1 MKKSEYMSIQIGN
14 DIFDLVKSGKSE
26 KKLIIIPGLSDGL
39 IKPQVLKNIKN
50 SLFKIY
56 EPYLK
61 THEVYT
67 ISRKRNLNN
76 SETTK
81 TMADDYIK
89 LIKKL
94 GINKI
99 DLMGLS
105 MGAAISQHIAADYPE
120 YVNKLILVVSP
131 GDESSQ
137 TTKRL
142 VKEWIQYAQNNK
154 MYKVAV
160 DSTENTYTE
169 KELKKKKITF
179 PLLRLFS
186 KTFTKERFIIQANAV
201 YTHNASDKIEK
212 IIADTL
218 VVSGEKDKICP
229 LKSSSELSKKIKKSN
244 LVIFKN
250 QGHALFE
257 EEKEKFDELIC
268 EFLSGEKV

>member
-1 MKKSEYMSIQIGN
+1 MKKAEYMSIQIGN

-50 SLFKIY
+50 SLFKFY
-56 EPYLK
+56 ELYLK

-94 GINKI
+94 GINKM

-131 GDESSQ
+131 GAESNQ
-137 TTKRL
+137 TTKKL

-179 PLLRLFS
+179 PFLRLFS

-201 YTHNASDKIEK
+201 YTHNASNKIEK

-229 LKSSSELSKKIKKSN
+229 LKSSSEIAKKIKKCN
-244 LVIFKN
+244 LVIFEN

-268 EFLSGEKV
+268 KFLSGEKV